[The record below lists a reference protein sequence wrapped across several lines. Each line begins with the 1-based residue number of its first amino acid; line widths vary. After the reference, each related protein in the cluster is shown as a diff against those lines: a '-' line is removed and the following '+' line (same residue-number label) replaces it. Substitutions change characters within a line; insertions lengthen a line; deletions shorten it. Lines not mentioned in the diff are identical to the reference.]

1 MEQNPLEYGYTL
13 LAQEQVDAVCVQCYQ
28 KRMHAAARQELNR
41 RQFAVLEELLQGWL
55 PNRSSKRSRM
65 LRSAAETKNSID
77 FYAMICY
84 NRSYQIG

>member
-41 RQFAVLEELLQGWL
+41 RQFAVLEELLQ
-55 PNRSSKRSRM
+55 RM
-65 LRSAAETKNSID
+65 AAEQKQQMEPHAAKCSRNKE
-77 FYAMICY
+77 FH
-84 NRSYQIG
+84 